1 MNRSLLIA
9 ALFVFLELVPARAAD
24 PPLREFID
32 EQVKAAWTR
41 EKITPAPLADDA
53 EFLRR
58 VYLDIIGIIPS
69 HEEAKAFL
77 DDTSA
82 DKRAK
87 LIDRLLEHP
96 RYALHQADE
105 WDLVLFGRHPPGYE
119 TYRRPTFQR
128 WLQEQFAKNV
138 PYDKWVADILKAEGT
153 TVDNGPPWFLAQYSR
168 QPEDAAE
175 KITQTFLG
183 VQLQC
188 ARCHDHP
195 FENWKQVDFYGMA
208 AFLARLQVI
217 QFDKKNNEL
226 KVMIGE
232 TNTGEVLFTGPA
244 SQQTPGKKGEPI
256 KPKFLQG
263 EPLDEPPPPKDQ
275 KEERSLPSGKVP
287 PKPQF
292 SRKDKLAEWVTARDN
307 PYFAR
312 AVANRIWAQFM
323 GCGIVHP
330 VDNMSAKNRP
340 SHPELLDACARALVE
355 HNFDIKWYIRE
366 LCNSQTYQLASTG
379 NVEEA
384 RPRWFERAR
393 VRPLSAEEL
402 LESWRLATGYDEVVA
417 SKAGKTDAKAQGRFH
432 GVTWDYMVR
441 FFGQPS
447 NGTGNFQGGLQ
458 EHLYLNNGE
467 VYRLIATEK
476 GSLYQVV
483 SEDKGP
489 WEERV
494 DRLYL
499 SILSRPAKPAEKK
512 KFAEFLAGGDKP
524 GERLREAI
532 WVLMTCSE
540 FRFNH

>member
-1 MNRSLLIA
+1 MNRLLLSLL
-9 ALFVFLELVPARAAD
+9 FVSLPLVPVRAAD
-24 PPLREFID
+24 PPLRNCID
-32 EQVKAAWTR
+32 EQVKAAWAR
-41 EKITPAPLADDA
+41 EKVKPAPLADDA

-58 VYLDIIGIIPS
+58 VHLDIIGIIPTYD
-69 HEEAKAFL
+69 EAKAFL
-77 DDTSA
+77 DDQSP

-105 WDLVLFGRHPPGYE
+105 WDQVLFGRNPPGYE
-119 TYRRPTFQR
+119 TQRRPTFQR

-153 TVDNGPPWFLAQYSR
+153 TVDDGPPWFLAQYDR

-195 FENWKQVDFYGMA
+195 FEAWKQVDFYGVA
-208 AFLARLQVI
+208 AFLARLQVV

-226 KVMIGE
+226 KAMIGE
-232 TNTGEVLFTGPA
+232 RNTGEVLFTGPA
-244 SQQTPGKKGEPI
+244 AQQTPGKKGEPI

-263 EPLDEPPPPKDQ
+263 EALAEPAPPKDL
-275 KEERSLPSGKVP
+275 KEERSLPASKAP
-287 PKPQF
+287 AKPYF
-292 SRKDKLAEWVTARDN
+292 SRKDKLAEWITAKDN

-312 AVANRIWAQFM
+312 AVANRVWAQFM
-323 GCGIVHP
+323 GRGLVHP
-330 VDNMSAKNRP
+330 VDNMIAKNLT
-340 SHPELLDACARALVE
+340 HPELLTACAQQLSAQ
-355 HNFDIKWYIRE
+355 NFDLKWYIRE
-366 LCNSQTYQLASTG
+366 LCNSQTYQLSSTG
-379 NVEEA
+379 EVEDA
-384 RPRWFERAR
+384 RPTWFERAR

-402 LESWRLATGYDEVVA
+402 LESWRQATGYDAVA
-417 SKAGKTDAKAQGRFH
+417 AKAPKPPQGRFH

-441 FFGQPS
+441 FFGQPN

-467 VYRLIATEK
+467 VSRLIATDK
-476 GSLYQVV
+476 GSLHQTLLD
-483 SEDKGP
+483 DKRP

-494 DRLYL
+494 DQLYL
-499 SILSRPAKPAEKK
+499 SILTRPAKPAEKK
-512 KFAEFLAGGDKP
+512 KFAEYLSSGDKP
-524 GERLREAI
+524 AERLREAI
-532 WVLMTCSE
+532 WVLLTCSE

>member
-1 MNRSLLIA
+1 MNRSLLLA
-9 ALFVFLELVPARAAD
+9 ALFVAVQSVPVRAAD
-24 PPLREFID
+24 QPLREFID
-32 EQVKAAWTR
+32 EQVKVAWTR
-41 EKITPAPLADDA
+41 EKLTPVPLADDA

-69 HEEAKAFL
+69 HDEARAFL
-77 DDTSA
+77 EDTSP

-138 PYDKWVADILKAEGT
+138 AYDRWVADILKAEGT
-153 TVDNGPPWFLAQYSR
+153 TVDNGPPWFLAQYDR

-217 QFDKKNNEL
+217 HFDKKNNEL
-226 KVMIGE
+226 KAMIGE
-232 TNTGEVLFTGPA
+232 KNTGEVLFTGPA
-244 SQQTPGKKGEPI
+244 AQQTPGKKGEPI

-263 EPLDEPPPPKDQ
+263 DLLEEPPPPKDQ
-275 KEERSLPSGKVP
+275 KEERALPPGKVP

-292 SRKDKLAEWVTARDN
+292 SRKDKFAEWVTARDN

-323 GCGIVHP
+323 GRGIVHP

-355 HNFDIKWYIRE
+355 HNFDLKWYIRE

-379 NVEEA
+379 TVEEA

-402 LESWRLATGYDEVVA
+402 LESWRLATGYDEVAA
-417 SKAGKTDAKAQGRFH
+417 SKVGKSDTKAQGRFH
-432 GVTWDYMVR
+432 GVTWEYMVR

-447 NGTGNFQGGLQ
+447 NGTGSFQGGLQ

-476 GSLYQVV
+476 GSLYQTV

-499 SILSRPAKPAEKK
+499 SILSRPARPAEKK
-512 KFAEFLAGGDKP
+512 KFAEYLAGGDKP

>member
-1 MNRSLLIA
+1 MNRLLLPL
-9 ALFVFLELVPARAAD
+9 LFVSLPLVPVRAAD
-24 PPLREFID
+24 PPLRNFID
-32 EQVKAAWTR
+32 EQVKAAWAR
-41 EKITPAPLADDA
+41 EKVKAAPLADDA

-58 VYLDIIGIIPS
+58 VYLDIIGIIPT
-69 HEEAKAFL
+69 HDEAKAFL
-77 DDTSA
+77 GDQSP

-105 WDLVLFGRHPPGYE
+105 WDQILFGRNPPGYE
-119 TYRRPTFQR
+119 TQRRPTFQR

-153 TVDNGPPWFLAQYSR
+153 TVDDGPPWFLAQYDR

-195 FENWKQVDFYGMA
+195 FEAWKQVDFYGVA
-208 AFLARLQVI
+208 AFLARLQVV

-226 KVMIGE
+226 KAMIGE
-232 TNTGEVLFTGPA
+232 RNTGEVLFTGPA
-244 SQQTPGKKGEPI
+244 AQQTPGKKGEPI

-263 EPLDEPPPPKDQ
+263 DALAEPAPPKDL
-275 KEERSLPSGKVP
+275 KEERSLPASKVP
-287 PKPQF
+287 AKPYF
-292 SRKDKLAEWVTARDN
+292 SRKDKLAEWITGRDN

-312 AVANRIWAQFM
+312 AVANRVWAQFM
-323 GCGIVHP
+323 GRGLVHP
-330 VDNMSAKNRP
+330 VDNMIAKNLT
-340 SHPELLDACARALVE
+340 HPELLAACAQQLTAQ
-355 HNFDIKWYIRE
+355 NFDLKWYIRE
-366 LCNSQTYQLASTG
+366 LCNSQTYQLSSTG
-379 NVEEA
+379 EVEDA
-384 RPRWFERAR
+384 RPAWFERAR

-402 LESWRLATGYDEVVA
+402 LESWRQATGYDAVA
-417 SKAGKTDAKAQGRFH
+417 AKAAKPPQGRFH

-441 FFGQPS
+441 FFGQPN

-467 VYRLIATEK
+467 VSRLIATEK
-476 GSLYQVV
+476 GSLHQTLL
-483 SEDKGP
+483 EDKRP

-494 DRLYL
+494 DQLYL
-499 SILSRPAKPAEKK
+499 SILTRPAKPAEKK
-512 KFAEFLAGGDKP
+512 KFTEYLSSGDKP

-532 WVLMTCSE
+532 WVLLTCSE

>member
-1 MNRSLLIA
+1 MTRSLLTA
-9 ALFVFLELVPARAAD
+9 ALFVCLQLGPAHAAD
-24 PPLREFID
+24 KPLREFID

-41 EKITPAPLADDA
+41 EQVHPVPLADDA

-69 HEEAKAFL
+69 YTEAKAFL
-77 DDTSA
+77 DDNSA
-82 DKRAK
+82 DKRAQ

-105 WDLVLFGRHPPGYE
+105 WDMVLFGRHPPGYE
-119 TYRRPTFQR
+119 TYHRPTFQR

-138 PYDKWVADILKAEGT
+138 PYDKWVADILKAEGS
-153 TVDNGPPWFLAQYSR
+153 TVDNGPPWFLAQYD
-168 QPEDAAE
+168 QPEDATE

-195 FENWKQVDFYGMA
+195 FENWKQVEFYGMA
-208 AFLARLQVI
+208 AFLARLQII

-226 KVMIGE
+226 KAMIGE
-232 TNTGEVLFTGPA
+232 KNSGDLLFTGPA
-244 SQQTPGKKGEPI
+244 AQQTPGKKGEPI

-263 EPLDEPPPPKDQ
+263 VLLDEPAPPKDL
-275 KEERSLPSGKVP
+275 KEERNLASGKVP
-287 PKPQF
+287 PKPYF
-292 SRKDKLAEWVTARDN
+292 SRKDKLAEWITARDN

-312 AVANRIWAQFM
+312 AVANRIWAQYM

-340 SHPELLDACARALVE
+340 SHPELLQACAAAMVE
-355 HNFDIKWYIRE
+355 HNFDLKWYIRE
-366 LCNSQTYQLASTG
+366 LCNSKTYQLASTG
-379 NVEEA
+379 DVEDA

-393 VRPLSAEEL
+393 VRPLSAEEM
-402 LESWRLATGYDEVVA
+402 LESWRLATGYDEVA
-417 SKAGKTDAKAQGRFH
+417 SKAAKAGKGAPGRFH
-432 GVTWDYMVR
+432 GVTWEYMVR
-441 FFGQPS
+441 FFGQPN
-447 NGTGNFQGGLQ
+447 NGTGDFQGGLQ

-467 VYRLIATEK
+467 VYRIITTDK
-476 GSLYQVV
+476 GSLCQAVL
-483 SEDKGP
+483 EDKSP

-512 KFAEFLAGGDKP
+512 KLAEFLGSDKP

-532 WVLMTCSE
+532 WVLLTCSE

>member
-1 MNRSLLIA
+1 MKRSLLVA
-9 ALFVFLELVPARAAD
+9 ALFVFLPSVRAAE
-24 PPLREFID
+24 PLRDIID
-32 EQVKAAWTR
+32 RQIQAAWAR
-41 EKITPAPLADDA
+41 EKVTPAPLASDA

-58 VYLDIIGIIPS
+58 VYLDLTGIIPTA
-69 HEEAKAFL
+69 EEAKAFL

-87 LIDRLLEHP
+87 LIDRLLDHP

-105 WDLVLFGRHPPGYE
+105 WDMVLFGRNPPGYE

-138 PYDKWVADILKAEGT
+138 PYDKWVTDILKAEGT
-153 TVDNGPPWFLAQYSR
+153 TVDNGPPWFLAQYDR

-195 FENWKQVDFYGMA
+195 FETWKQVDFYGMA
-208 AFLARLQVI
+208 AFLARLQVV

-226 KVMIGE
+226 KAMIGE
-232 TNTGEVLFTGPA
+232 KNSGEVLFTGPA
-244 SQQTPGKKGEPI
+244 SMQTPGKKGEPI

-263 EPLDEPPPPKDQ
+263 TALEEPERPKDM
-275 KEERSLPSGKVP
+275 KEERGLPSGKVP
-287 PKPQF
+287 PKPLF
-292 SRKDKLAEWVTARDN
+292 SRKDKLAEWVTAREN

-312 AVANRIWAQFM
+312 AVVNRVWAQFL
-323 GCGIVHP
+323 GRGIVHP

-340 SHPELLDACARALVE
+340 SHPELLQACTQAMVE
-355 HNFDIKWYIRE
+355 HNFDLKWYIRE
-366 LCNSQTYQLASTG
+366 LCNSKTYQLASTG
-379 NVEEA
+379 AIEDA
-384 RPRWFERAR
+384 KPRWFERAR

-402 LESWRLATGYDEVVA
+402 LESWRLATGYDAVA
-417 SKAGKTDAKAQGRFH
+417 AKSPKKPEGRFH

-441 FFGQPS
+441 FFGQPN

-467 VYRLIATEK
+467 VYRLIATAK
-476 GSLYQVV
+476 DSLYQTVQD
-483 SEDKGP
+483 DKAP

-499 SILSRPAKPAEKK
+499 AILSRPAQPAEKK
-512 KFAEFLAGGDKP
+512 KFAEFLSNGDKP

-532 WVLMTCSE
+532 WALMTCSE